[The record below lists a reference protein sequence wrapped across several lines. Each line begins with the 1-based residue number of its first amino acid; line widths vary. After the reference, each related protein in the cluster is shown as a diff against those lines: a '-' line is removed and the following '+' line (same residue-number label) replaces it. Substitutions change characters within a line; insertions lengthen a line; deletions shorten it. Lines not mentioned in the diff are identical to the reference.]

1 MKLLLLLF
9 KQGGPRLVIASL
21 ASILSGASSAGLI
34 AVINV
39 ALLQLPDIQPN
50 LFPVFVGLCLALWLF
65 QFVSWVLIVRLS
77 QGVIRDLRIQTTQR
91 ILEAPLQHLESLG
104 ASKLLATLLED
115 INAISTASTS
125 LALLVVNVAI
135 LVGVCGYLCWLSPLL
150 FVAILISIVLG
161 FSLYSLLQRPGLKSF
176 KKARETSDVLFG
188 HFRSVTEGTK
198 ELKLNRQRRL
208 AFIEE
213 DVKVSA
219 NRSMYYWNKAITSF
233 ALAGSSGI
241 VMVFIP
247 IGWLLFFLS
256 QSEPELTALVPS
268 YVLAILYLFTP
279 LGEITNGLP
288 EIARASVALNKV
300 EALGLSLSQQVVEPE
315 QPIESAFAED
325 WSAIKLS
332 NIHHVYTTESDNH
345 SFALESIDLT
355 IRRGEIAFIVGG
367 NGSGKSTL
375 AKLITGLYLPDSGSL
390 SVDERAVSD
399 QNREWYRQLFSAV
412 FYDFYLFSRFLGID
426 DSQLPE
432 VQRYLAQLE
441 LTEKVSVSNGVLS
454 TVDLSQ
460 GQRKRLALL
469 TAYLEDRP
477 IYVFDEWASDQDPI
491 FKAVFYKELL
501 PNLRRKGK
509 TVIAI
514 SHDDRYFD
522 NCDHLIRIEFGQI
535 VADSDAS

>member
-1 MKLLLLLF
+1 MKLLLLLLR
-9 KQGGPRLVIASL
+9 QGGSRLLVASL
-21 ASILSGASSAGLI
+21 ASVLSGASSAGLI
-34 AVINV
+34 AVINT
-39 ALLQLPDIQPN
+39 AISQLPDIQPS
-50 LFPVFVGLCLALWLF
+50 LFPIFVSLCIALWLF

-77 QGVIRDLRIQTTQR
+77 QGIIRDLRIQTTQR
-91 ILEAPLQHLESLG
+91 ILNAPLQHLESLG

-115 INAISTASTS
+115 INSISTASTS

-135 LVGVCGYLCWLSPLL
+135 LVGICGYLCWLSPLL
-150 FVAILISIVLG
+150 FAAILLSIVLG
-161 FSLYSLLQRPGLKSF
+161 FSLYSLLQRSGLRSF
-176 KKARETSDVLFG
+176 KQARETSDILFG

-213 DVKVSA
+213 DVITSA
-219 NRSMYYWNKAITSF
+219 NKSMYYWNKAITAF
-233 ALAGSSGI
+233 AFAGSSGI
-241 VMVFIP
+241 VMIFIP

-279 LGEITNGLP
+279 LGEITNSLP
-288 EIARASVALNKV
+288 EITRASVALSKV
-300 EALGLSLSQQVVEPE
+300 ESLGLSLGQKVVEPK
-315 QPIESAFAED
+315 QLVESPFSEH

-332 NIHHVYTTESDNH
+332 NVHHIYTTESDNH

-355 IRRGEIAFIVGG
+355 IKRGEILFIVGG

-375 AKLITGLYLPDSGSL
+375 AKLIVGLYLPDSGSL
-390 SVDERAVSD
+390 SVDERAISD
-399 QNREWYRQLFSAV
+399 HNREWYRQLFSAV
-412 FYDFYLFSRFLGID
+412 FYDFYLFDRFIGIHE
-426 DSQLPE
+426 SQLPE
-432 VQRYLAQLE
+432 VQKYLAQLE
-441 LTEKVSVSNGVLS
+441 LTEKVSIADGFLS
-454 TVDLSQ
+454 TVNLSQ

-477 IYVFDEWASDQDPI
+477 VYVFDEWASDQDPI
-491 FKAVFYKELL
+491 FKSVFYKELL
-501 PNLRRKGK
+501 PDLKRRGK

-522 NCDHLIRIEFGQI
+522 NCDHLARIEFGRIIEYSQTL
-535 VADSDAS
+535 

>member
-1 MKLLLLLF
+1 MKLLLLLLR
-9 KQGGPRLVIASL
+9 QGGSRLAIAAL
-21 ASILSGASSAGLI
+21 ASILSGATSAGLI
-34 AVINV
+34 AVINA
-39 ALLQLPDIQPN
+39 ALSQLPNVQPN
-50 LFPVFVGLCLALWLF
+50 LLPIFICLCLALWLF

-91 ILEAPLQHLESLG
+91 ILDAPLQHLEVLG

-115 INAISTASTS
+115 INAVSTASTS

-135 LVGVCGYLCWLSPLL
+135 LVGVCGYLYWLSPLL
-150 FVAILISIVLG
+150 FAAILISIVLG

-219 NRSMYYWNKAITSF
+219 NRSMYYWNRAIASF

-256 QSEPELTALVPS
+256 QSKPELTALVPS

-315 QPIESAFAED
+315 QPLESAFSDD

-332 NIHHVYTTESDNH
+332 NIHHVYTTESDSH
-345 SFALESIDLT
+345 SFALESINLT
-355 IRRGEIAFIVGG
+355 IRRGEVTFIVGG

-390 SVDERAVSD
+390 FVDERTVSD
-399 QNREWYRQLFSAV
+399 QNREWYRQLFAAV
-412 FYDFYLFSRFLGID
+412 FYDFYLFDRFLGIQD
-426 DSQLPE
+426 AQLPE
-432 VQRYLAQLE
+432 VQKYLAQLE
-441 LTEKVSVSNGVLS
+441 LTEKVSVTNGVLS
-454 TVDLSQ
+454 TMALSQ

-477 IYVFDEWASDQDPI
+477 IYLFDEWASDQDPV

-501 PNLRRKGK
+501 PDLRRRGK

-522 NCDHLIRIEFGQI
+522 HCDHLVRIEFGQI
-535 VADSDAS
+535 IADSDAS